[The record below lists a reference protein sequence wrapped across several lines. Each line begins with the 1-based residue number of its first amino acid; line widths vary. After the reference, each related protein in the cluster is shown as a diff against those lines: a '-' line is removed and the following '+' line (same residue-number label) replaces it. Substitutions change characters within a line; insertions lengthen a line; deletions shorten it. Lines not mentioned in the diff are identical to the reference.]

1 MNLAAALRNHRR
13 KIVGLIRARGRG
25 MSVAIFIDTN
35 QYLDLYRMVPGK
47 ELLEAIEEQRKYI
60 FVSTQI
66 VDEVMRRKLDCA
78 AKYFADQMKEIDAS
92 NTVVPDHLLDISD
105 DKVEEYRTI
114 FNKAKVAKEEIRKY
128 FAKTLL
134 RISQSA
140 DDVSKRL
147 GVLFDAAVEPSPE
160 EIERARERREK
171 GNPPGKARDTLGDQ
185 IAWEQF
191 LAHCKKTGVK
201 RVWIVSRDS
210 DYLTKVYGE
219 VLIDPFLHRELR
231 KACGDDV
238 EVRPFDNAMTAIKD
252 FVKNANV
259 PAEKLP
265 TEERAKE
272 IEEEQ
277 QALPPFGWSTYDD
290 GGILAARRRA
300 MLNTRFKALDDGEH
314 GQYCFVSQP
323 SLALRMA
330 SLKNSPD
337 KGT

>member
-1 MNLAAALRNHRR
+1 
-13 KIVGLIRARGRG
+13 

-78 AKYFADQMKEIDAS
+78 VKYFADQIKEIDAS
-92 NTVVPDHLLDISD
+92 NTVVPDHLLDISH

-114 FNKAKVAKEEIRKY
+114 FNKAKVAKEEIRKH

-219 VLIDPFLHRELR
+219 VLIDPFLDRELR

-252 FVKNANV
+252 FVNNANV

-277 QALPPFGWSTYDD
+277 RALPPLGWQPTFDE

-300 MLNTRFKALDDGEH
+300 MLDARFKALDDGER
-314 GQYCFVSQP
+314 GQYSFVSQP

-337 KGT
+337 EGT